1 MSHPNREQALELI
14 EKYSTSTKQHLMQV
28 GVIMKYFAEKLWEDT
43 HYWWLVGALH
53 DIDWDY
59 IEKDGDRHI
68 AEDLEKILLEIGAS
82 EELIGDI
89 RAHGYHL
96 PHITDEPN
104 TLVRKYICAVDE
116 LSGFIW
122 AYFRMIPSDDVMD
135 IKSSSIK
142 KRLKDKSFAAG
153 VDREHAKNCETML
166 GISLDEFIED
176 IKKAL
181 AGSELKWVK

>member
-1 MSHPNREQALELI
+1 MLYPTENQALELI
-14 EKYSTSTKQHLMQV
+14 EKYSTSTKQHLLQV
-28 GVIMKYFAEKLWEDT
+28 GEIMKYFAEKLGEDT
-43 HYWWLVGALH
+43 HYWWLVWALH

-59 IEKDGDRHI
+59 IGKDGDKHI
-68 AEDLEKILLEIGAS
+68 AEDLENILWEIGGWD
-82 EELIGDI
+82 ELIGDI

-122 AYFRMIPSDDVMD
+122 AYFRMIPSEDVMD
-135 IKSSSIK
+135 IKASSIK

-166 GISLDEFIED
+166 GISLDDFIED

-181 AGSELKWVK
+181 AGSEIKWVK